1 MERGDDGDDED
12 NDETEVTKDDVD
24 DDDEMITTNV
34 NDDGK
39 YYRRASPG
47 WHLSQ
52 PPRNATHH
60 EQNMVSLALHS
71 NRFGTRLKYRRG
83 SL

>member
-52 PPRNATHH
+52 PPRNAA
-60 EQNMVSLALHS
+60 QRVSKCGCVKGVTLHQVEM
-71 NRFGTRLKYRRG
+71 KHD
-83 SL
+83 